1 MIDWTCIKVMHNRLA
16 SDARLT
22 VLAKDSLVSDSSSSS
37 KVITDLNFRSVSY
50 AVDLDGIAWRS

>member
-1 MIDWTCIKVMHNRLA
+1 MHNRLA